1 MAQINVSEAVKKMSE
16 HMAVMYYY
24 LTKEMIADFGDE
36 AKKTIERA
44 IIEFGH
50 ERGRKIAERVIASGE
65 ELTIEN
71 LDKYYDIPISEGW
84 NPHRTYENSQKHN
97 VTDNCTFAT
106 TWLERDWAEIG
117 HIYCLVDIA
126 IREGYSNHVVFK
138 PQKNILKGDNCC
150 TSLTV
155 YE

>member
-1 MAQINVSEAVKKMSE
+1 MAEMNVGEAVKKMSE

-24 LTKEMIADFGDE
+24 LTKDMIADFGDE
-36 AKKTIERA
+36 AKNTIEKA
-44 IIEFGH
+44 IIKFGH
-50 ERGRKIAERVIASGE
+50 ERGRKIAEKVIANGE

-84 NPHRTYENSQKHN
+84 NPHRTYENNQKHN
-97 VTDNCTFAT
+97 ITDSCTFAQV
-106 TWLERDWAEIG
+106 WLERDWAEVG

-126 IREGYSNHVVFK
+126 IREGYNKNVVFK
-138 PQKNILKGDNCC
+138 PQKNLLKGDDCC